1 MGRKFVLGC
10 DPVFDWNGS
19 SDISYENPFNCG
31 SNDIKNFFFNVEKN
45 GFEIF
50 HCWSNFELIW

>member
-31 SNDIKNFFFNVEKN
+31 SNDIKKISKFFSMSRKTGLKFFIV
-45 GFEIF
+45 GRI
-50 HCWSNFELIW
+50 SN